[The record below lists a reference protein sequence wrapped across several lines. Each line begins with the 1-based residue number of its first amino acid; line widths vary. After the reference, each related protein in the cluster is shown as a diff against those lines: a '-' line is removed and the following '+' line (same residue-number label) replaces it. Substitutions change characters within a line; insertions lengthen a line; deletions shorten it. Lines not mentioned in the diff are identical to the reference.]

1 MNAIYLTAPLA
12 LEAPAA
18 SDQLPRTFS
27 GLAYSGGVID
37 EWGERIVIDLDSTA
51 FESEMPLL
59 FQHRHDSMIGA
70 ITVVGRESDGLHV
83 SGELFSDID
92 EDAASIAKKAQR
104 GARYQMSVGLYEP
117 RVERLDKPEQSVTV
131 NGRVFTGP
139 GVVLRDGL
147 VREVS
152 IVALGA
158 DRQTNAQFFSAGS
171 PRPSTPEDSTMP
183 DPNPDLQARID
194 ALQAQVADLS
204 VQLQAASDRA
214 AAAEKALAD
223 ERTAAR
229 TFAVKQ
235 LFAELGREAADEA
248 IRPYVAL
255 SAEAFDAVARDLRAM
270 KPRAGEHLFQEQA
283 TGEPGGAPLAKLLS
297 ASDIYAQRRIS

>member
-12 LEAPAA
+12 LDAPAA
-18 SDQLPRTFS
+18 ADQLPRAFS
-27 GLAYSGGVID
+27 GLAYSGGIVD
-37 EWGERIVIDLDSTA
+37 EWGERVIIDLDSTA
-51 FESEMPLL
+51 FESGMPLL
-59 FQHRHDSMIGA
+59 FQHRHEAMIGS
-70 ITVVGRESDGLHV
+70 ITAAGREADGLRV

-92 EDAASIAKKAQR
+92 DTAASVARKAQR

-139 GVVLRDGL
+139 GFVLRDGR

-171 PRPSTPEDSTMP
+171 PRPSTPEEPAMP
-183 DPNPDLQARID
+183 DPNPDLQARVD
-194 ALQAQVADLS
+194 ALQAQVTDLS
-204 VQLQAASDRA
+204 TQLQAATERA
-214 AAAEKALAD
+214 TSAEKALAD

-229 TFAVKQ
+229 TFAVRQ
-235 LFAELGREAADEA
+235 LFAELGREATDEA
-248 IRPYVAL
+248 IKPYVAL

-270 KPRAGEHLFQEQA
+270 KPRAGEHLFQEHA
-283 TGEPGGAPLAKLLS
+283 TGEAGATPPAKLLS
-297 ASDIYAQRRIS
+297 ASEIYAQRRIS